1 MKKKDMHKALIQQAL
16 KLEIEAQSLP
26 SGLKLKTNPFM
37 LLSLW
42 VLRTA
47 SYWEKY
53 MEPIKVQFD

>member
-1 MKKKDMHKALIQQAL
+1 MHKALIQQAL